1 MSARPDPEDP
11 LLAELAEQY
20 PLVKRLDDGS
30 IAAVC
35 PLMFTTSVLLGCTRF
50 GYERR
55 FCFEGWPLA
64 LEAFGKL
71 KTEDD
76 ELTGFIAS
84 RGR

>member
-1 MSARPDPEDP
+1 MPTSLDPEDA

-20 PLVKRLDDGS
+20 PLVRRLDDGS

-35 PLMFTTSVLLGCTRF
+35 PLMYTTSIILGCNRL
-50 GYERR
+50 GYSKR

-64 LEAFGKL
+64 LLEFFKL

-76 ELTGFIAS
+76 EPTGFIA
-84 RGR
+84 RR